1 MNTSFTHDIMASS
14 VHESLEYCDVCED
27 CDTRDHQNPAFDA
40 QKFES
45 DFQKIFKSQPRGIQ
59 TVVARWMHEQPS
71 KGVLVAEVPTGGGKT
86 RIGVYKIMQALQD
99 GFKRGIYACAT
110 KSLQFQI
117 ANDAKKWKVGSVVCL
132 YGKANYWCDKRLEK
146 YLDNTQ
152 DNKIKAMLNGIMDMD
167 IGMFPPKQL
176 FENECKRCKI
186 FDGRVVSDIWESIT
200 CDSKAC
206 NCYDD
211 MWESLKETNEKDI
224 KSRMLKELRCHHGLQ
239 RLRADDASLLII
251 NMSLFLTYARHGI
264 VMKPEDYLCI
274 DEAHELAKWASNCF
288 EDCLPRALEVKE
300 MNEFLVRCGS
310 MSPFSVNHIRQYDFP
325 SHDSL
330 PFRHAIGDYI
340 KRIKMRLDFLEL
352 KTLKSITDAAMLV
365 NQRLEKLVTK
375 NRTWCTKKVL
385 EELNK
390 LMPPQCSLT
399 IGLYEHVCNVMGGVE
414 VSNDYNGWLKN
425 ARGAVQTYVDS
436 VANETQSRRDAF
448 VLAKHLS
455 GTECIDQE
463 LQRSLLEII
472 RACNVMQVARSASDI
487 TWTTSQ
493 EKNIVPIACESGV
506 KYVASSQFVADKL
519 KQYVWGKLNGVLLM
533 SATMASFDH
542 TDQPHAFNVFCKEIG
557 LDETDVHAHVFPEVF
572 DKSKVSVCAPYIG
585 KYDVRNYSK
594 RNEFMNYQVEVI
606 DEYVCQL
613 SAGKSAL
620 VLSPSLKEISELQSR
635 LSRKNRKKR
644 HIMFSNRVE
653 YDTFVRSSG
662 SAIIYGSDSLSTGV
676 DLPGRV
682 GLVVITRPWNPIP
695 DQMKQLY
702 ERNYLGVSNDGF
714 WKYYGYRRDRK
725 EFQAAGRLQRCEN
738 DSGTILFLGESDAGE
753 SSSDRLLLK
762 WGETDRRVERP
773 NKLRKM

>member
-1 MNTSFTHDIMASS
+1 MPLR
-14 VHESLEYCDVCED
+14 SLDSNDSDD
-27 CDTRDHQNPAFDA
+27 CNAYGGDECFDA
-40 QKFES
+40 DTF
-45 DFQKIFKSQPRGIQ
+45 DLNFQQIFGSVPRQIQ
-59 TVVARWMHEQPS
+59 THVARWMHS
-71 KGVLVAEVPTGGGKT
+71 KPKKSTLIAEVPTGGGKT
-86 RIGVYKIMQALQD
+86 RIGVYKIIQALQN
-99 GFKRGIYACAT
+99 GFKRGIYTCAT
-110 KSLQFQI
+110 KSLQMQI
-117 ANDAKKWKVGSVVCL
+117 ANEATRWKIGPVVCL
-132 YGKANYWCDKRLEK
+132 YGKANYWCDKRLRK

-152 DNKIKAMLNGIMDMD
+152 DDKIKGMLNGIMNMD
-167 IGMFPPKQL
+167 IRMCPPKQL

-186 FDGRVVSDIWESIT
+186 FDGKVVSDIWESIT
-200 CDSKAC
+200 SDSKAC

-211 MWESLKETNEKDI
+211 MWENLKETNEKEI
-224 KSRMLKELRCHHGLQ
+224 KSRMLMDLRCHHGLQ
-239 RLRADDASLLII
+239 RLKADDASLLII

-264 VMKPEDYLCI
+264 VIKPEDYLCI

-310 MSPFSVNHIRQYDFP
+310 MAPFSVNHIRQYDFP

-340 KRIKMRLDFLEL
+340 KRIEMRLDFLEL
-352 KTLKSITDAAMLV
+352 ETLKSITDGAMLV
-365 NQRLEKLVTK
+365 NQRLEQLVTK

-390 LMPPQCSLT
+390 LRPPQCSLT
-399 IGLYEHVCNVMGGVE
+399 IGLYEHVCNAMGDVE

-425 ARGAVQTYVDS
+425 ARAALQTYVDS

-472 RACNVMQVARSASDI
+472 RACSVMQVARSASDI

-493 EKNIVPIACESGV
+493 EKNIVPVACESGV

-533 SATMASFDH
+533 SATMASFDP

-557 LDETDVHAHVFPEVF
+557 LDEADVHAHTFPEVF

-620 VLSPSLKEISELQSR
+620 VISPSLKEISELQSR
-635 LSRKNRKKR
+635 LARKNRKKR
-644 HIMFSNRVE
+644 HIMFSNRME
-653 YDTFVRSSG
+653 YDTFVRSSSG

-695 DQMKQLY
+695 DQVKQLY

-714 WKYYGYRRDRK
+714 WKYYRYRRDRK

-753 SSSDRLLLK
+753 PSSDRLLLK

-773 NKLRKM
+773 NKLRKV